1 MDITAICYYENFAEK
16 KRSDQSRQM
25 TVVFRGAS
33 TTTYSLHT
41 VLDRKGPNRAIV
53 LVFLSLDSC
62 NVNCFST
69 LNDAIG
75 TVMKF
80 TIDFIKSDVDNKTWY
95 ANQKYIAVE
104 GFLEHWVVRER

>member
-1 MDITAICYYENFAEK
+1 
-16 KRSDQSRQM
+16 M

-33 TTTYSLHT
+33 TTTYNLHT
-41 VLDRKGPNRAIV
+41 VLDRTGPNRAIV

-75 TVMKF
+75 TAMKL

-104 GFLEHWVVRER
+104 GFLEH